1 MKILESQQAVL
12 TNYEVY
18 QHILEQRARYAKT
31 KRRGPGNYK
40 TLVDELQNWLERRQS
55 PLSQK
60 PTLYNEKC
68 IATLLERLRPYE
80 LPKSEVVM
88 ILNVRPPSAS
98 VLNAIIEDMYE
109 RFTEEQLEDIMNI
122 IFEVLGQFPP
132 AETNEDEV
140 AEDAGEDVQMADEAA
155 AGGSAS

>member
-1 MKILESQQAVL
+1 
-12 TNYEVY
+12 
-18 QHILEQRARYAKT
+18 
-31 KRRGPGNYK
+31 
-40 TLVDELQNWLERRQS
+40 
-55 PLSQK
+55 
-60 PTLYNEKC
+60 
-68 IATLLERLRPYE
+68 
-80 LPKSEVVM
+80 M